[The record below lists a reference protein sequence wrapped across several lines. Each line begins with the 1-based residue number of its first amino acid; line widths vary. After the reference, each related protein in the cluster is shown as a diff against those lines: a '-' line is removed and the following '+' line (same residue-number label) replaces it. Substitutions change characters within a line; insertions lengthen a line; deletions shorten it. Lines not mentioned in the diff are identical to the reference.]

1 MAWRIELTPQAAK
14 QLAKIGSHHSRR
26 ITSLLRSIASDPR
39 SKGGPLKGRLREFW
53 RYRVGDY
60 RVLVKLEDDRLV
72 VLVVEVIHR
81 SKAYRKR

>member
-14 QLAKIGSHHSRR
+14 QLAKIDGRHSRR
-26 ITSLLRSIASDPR
+26 ITNHLRGAASDPR
-39 SKGGPLKGRLREFW
+39 SKGGPLQGWLREFW

-60 RVLVKLEDDRLV
+60 RVLVRLEDDRLL